1 MPSLPF
7 ALPAELPLWSWP
19 LLALLFVA
27 SLLFV
32 PWALVRLPADY
43 FHHTRRH
50 STQWGSLHPLL
61 RVLLRIGKNLLGLL
75 LLVLG
80 VAMLVLPGQGLLTIL
95 VGVLFLDFP
104 GKFRCERWLVSRK
117 PVLRAAN
124 WLRAKRQRSPLQ
136 LD

>member
-1 MPSLPF
+1 LPPLPF
-7 ALPAELPLWSWP
+7 GLPFTLPLWTWP
-19 LLALLFVA
+19 LLALLFVG

-43 FHHTRRH
+43 FHHASRRK
-50 STQWGSLHPLL
+50 TQWGSLHPAL
-61 RVLLRIGKNLLGLL
+61 RLLLRIGKNLLGLAF
-75 LLVLG
+75 VALG

-124 WLRAKRQRSPLQ
+124 WLRAQRHRAPLQ